1 MYIQS
6 RGPHTVVQVQARA
19 AQALCGV
26 FTGCPRL
33 MLLAQRSGLLA
44 RLLRGALAGLGAG
57 AAEAA
62 AAAFSEVP
70 LFSPVCIST
79 A

>member
-1 MYIQS
+1 M
-6 RGPHTVVQVQARA
+6 QARA

-44 RLLRGALAGLGAG
+44 RLLRGALAGVGTG
-57 AAEAA
+57 TAEAA
-62 AAAFSEVP
+62 GAAFSEVP
-70 LFSPVCIST
+70 PFPPACIST
-79 A
+79 T